1 MSPPVSPPG
10 RLRGVWSRLRPWQQ
24 GALVLGLG
32 VLSFALLVLLRPRPP
47 LQQPPRQVPTVTTVP
62 LELRSGHLS
71 VRGNGTVR
79 PSAEIAL
86 ASEVAG
92 RVVWVSPSLVSGGRF
107 ERGHVLLRVDP
118 ANYENAVRAA
128 RAEVAQRGVEVL
140 QAEEEVVLARE
151 EYARLQRRVGPDSTS
166 PDAEQSALLFKEPQL
181 EAARAALERAEAGLD
196 DASLRLERTQLR
208 APFSGIVRTE
218 SVDRGQYLT
227 PGQSV
232 AQLYATDAVEILVP
246 LSDDDAALIP
256 NLWQT
261 RASGAGASVPVEVSA
276 EYGDQT
282 YRWRGTV
289 DRAESALDELTRTVD
304 VVVRVEAPF
313 AASAESPGRPP
324 LLLGTYATVDIQG
337 AELDRYG
344 VIPSAAVRDGER
356 IWTVVDDSV
365 LAFEPVRVIQEVED
379 TAYLVAGL
387 EAGVRVIVSPLLFA
401 TDGMTVRVA
410 EPLETAPGARSDSA
424 RGPATTREGGR

>member
-1 MSPPVSPPG
+1 MSPPG
-10 RLRGVWSRLRPWQQ
+10 RLRGGWPRLRPWQQ
-24 GALVLGLG
+24 GALVIGLG
-32 VLSFALLVLLRPRPP
+32 ILSLALLILLRPRPP
-47 LQQPPRQVPTVTTVP
+47 LQQPLRQVPTVTTVP
-62 LELRSGHLS
+62 LEIRSGHLS

-92 RVVWVSPSLVSGGRF
+92 RVVWVAPSLVSGGRF
-107 ERGHVLLRVDP
+107 DRGQVLFRVDP
-118 ANYENAVRAA
+118 ADYENAVRAA
-128 RAEVAQRGVEVL
+128 RAEVAQRRVEVL

-151 EYARLQRRVGPDSTS
+151 EYERLRRRVDPDSTR
-166 PDAEQSALLFKEPQL
+166 PDSEQSALLFREPQL
-181 EAARAALERAEAGLD
+181 EAARAALERAEAGLE
-196 DASLRLERTQLR
+196 DASLRLERTQAR

-218 SVDRGQYLT
+218 SVDRGQYVT
-227 PGQSV
+227 PGQTV

-256 NLWQT
+256 NLWDT
-261 RASGAGASVPVEVSA
+261 RARGAGASVPVDVYA
-276 EYGDQT
+276 DYGDRT

-313 AASAESPGRPP
+313 VANAESPRRPP

-337 AELDRYG
+337 AELERYG
-344 VIPSAAVRDGER
+344 VVPSAAIRDGER
-356 IWTVVDDSV
+356 IWTVMHDSV
-365 LAFEPVRVIQEVED
+365 LVVEPVRVVQEVED
-379 TAYLVAGL
+379 TTYLVADL
-387 EAGVRVIVSPLLFA
+387 EAGVQVIVSPLSFA
-401 TDGMTVRVA
+401 TDGMTVKVA
-410 EPLETAPGARSDSA
+410 EPLETSPRASSDST